1 MTAITTILQART
13 GSSRLP
19 GKVLMDLLGA
29 PMLARQVERL
39 RRAKHLGRLVIATSD
54 ASADDAL
61 EALATEIGVDF
72 VRGPL
77 DDVLRRY
84 AIAAERFPS
93 EHVIRVTGDCP
104 LADPDVFDL
113 VVAQHFE
120 TGADYSSNTIPPTF
134 PDGLDVEVV
143 KASLLLEA
151 DRLADRPSEREHVT
165 MYFKNRP
172 ERFNLQNVTSNTD
185 LSAERWT
192 VDEPQD
198 FAFVEAVY
206 ARLYPANPAFGWRDV
221 LSLLEREPGIAALN
235 AGQERDAGLRKSL
248 ANEAA
253 EAARTP

>member
-19 GKVLMDLLGA
+19 GKVMMDLHGA
-29 PMLARQVERL
+29 PMLAHQVERL
-39 RRAKHLGRLVIATSD
+39 RRAQHLGRLVIATSD
-54 ASADDAL
+54 DPADDAL
-61 EALATEIGVDF
+61 EALAGEIDVDC

-93 EHVIRVTGDCP
+93 DQVVRVTGDCP
-104 LADPDVFDL
+104 LADPEVFDL
-113 VVAQHFE
+113 VVSRHLEA
-120 TGADYSSNTIPPTF
+120 GADYTSNTIPPTF

-143 KASLLLEA
+143 TAPLLLEA
-151 DRLADRPSEREHVT
+151 DRLAERPSEREHVT

-172 ERFNLQNVTSNTD
+172 DRFRLLNVVADTD
-185 LSAERWT
+185 LSAMRWT

-206 ARLYPANPAFGWRDV
+206 ARLYPATPAFGWRDV
-221 LSLLEREPGIAALN
+221 LSLLEREPGIADLN

-253 EAARTP
+253 EAARNP

>member
-13 GSSRLP
+13 SSSRLP
-19 GKVLMDLLGA
+19 GKVLMELHGA

-39 RRAKHLGRLVIATSD
+39 RRAQHLGRLVIATSD
-54 ASADDAL
+54 DIADDAL
-61 EALATEIGVDF
+61 EALAGEIGVDC

-93 EHVIRVTGDCP
+93 DHVVRVTGDCP
-104 LADPDVFDL
+104 LADPEIFDL
-113 VVAQHFE
+113 VVSRHLE
-120 TGADYSSNTIPPTF
+120 SGADYTSNTIPPTF

-143 KASLLLEA
+143 TASLLLEA

-172 ERFNLQNVTSNTD
+172 ERFRLQNVESDTD
-185 LSAERWT
+185 LSAMRWT
-192 VDEPQD
+192 VDEPAD
-198 FAFVEAVY
+198 FRMVEAVY
-206 ARLYPANPAFGWRDV
+206 ARLYPANPGFGWRDIR
-221 LSLLEREPGIAALN
+221 SLLENEPEIAALN

>member
-19 GKVLMDLLGA
+19 GKVLMDLLGL

-39 RRAKHLGRLVIATSD
+39 RRAEHLGRLVIATSD
-54 ASADDAL
+54 APADDAL
-61 EALATEIGVDF
+61 QSLAMKIGVEC

-84 AIAAERFPS
+84 AIAAEKFPS
-93 EHVIRVTGDCP
+93 DHVVRVTGDCP

-113 VVAQHFE
+113 VVARHLE
-120 TGADYSSNTIPPTF
+120 TGADYTSNTIPPTY

-143 KASLLLEA
+143 KAPLLMEA

-172 ERFNLQNVTSNTD
+172 ARFRLQNVVADTD
-185 LSAERWT
+185 LSAQRWT

-198 FAFVEAVY
+198 FRFVEAVY
-206 ARLYPANPAFGWRDV
+206 ARLYPVDPAFGWNDV
-221 LSLLEREPGIAALN
+221 RALLDREPGIANLN
-235 AGQERDAGLRKSL
+235 AGQERDAGLKKSL

-253 EAARTP
+253 EAARNP